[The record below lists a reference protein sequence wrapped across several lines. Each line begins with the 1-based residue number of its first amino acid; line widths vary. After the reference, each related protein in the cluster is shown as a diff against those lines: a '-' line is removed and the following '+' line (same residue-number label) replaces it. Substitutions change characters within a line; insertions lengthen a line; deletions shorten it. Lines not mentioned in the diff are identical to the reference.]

1 MTNQLKPP
9 FPYFGGKS
17 IIASRVWELF
27 GQVPNYVEPFAGSLA
42 VLLNRPAP
50 ITGSETVNDYS
61 CHLINAWRAIAAA
74 PEALA
79 ELCVGPVAEVNT
91 EAQHYQLVSGELALR
106 DRLGDPAYFDI
117 VLAAWWIKGANEWIG
132 SGFCDGTGPW
142 QWSRDGGWAKRNA
155 GRGVNRQLPHL
166 GGGKGVNRQ
175 LPHLGGAGTGEY
187 EQRVAFVREWLCALR
202 DRLCQ
207 VRIACGDWSRVL
219 GPTPTVKLGPTAVF
233 LDPPYDGTEYVYAKD
248 SAPIS
253 AQVRKW
259 CIENG
264 NNLKLRIIL
273 CGRGEEHDELL
284 AIGWSKENW
293 SASKGYSKTA
303 ERHTEAMWFNF
314 AKDDN
319 QFDIFE

>member
-61 CHLINAWRAIAAA
+61 CHVVNAWRAIARDPKGVAKICVA
-74 PEALA
+74 P
-79 ELCVGPVAEVNT
+79 VSEVDK
-91 EAQHYQLVSGELALR
+91 ESQHYHLVLSEAALR
-106 DRLGDPAYFDI
+106 DRLGDPEYYDI
-117 VLAAWWIKGANEWIG
+117 KLAAWWIKGANEWIG
-132 SGFCDGTGPW
+132 GGFCDGTGPW

-155 GRGVNRQLPHL
+155 GRGVNRKLPHL
-166 GGGKGVNRQ
+166 GDAGKGVNRQ
-175 LPHLGGAGTGEY
+175 LPHLGDAGTGEY

-207 VRIACGDWSRVL
+207 VRIAYGDWCRVL
-219 GPTPTVKLGPTAVF
+219 GPSSTVKHGLTAVF
-233 LDPPYDGTEYVYAKD
+233 LDPPYDGTEYVYAND

-264 NNLKLRIIL
+264 NNPKLRIIL
-273 CGRGEEHDELL
+273 CGRAAEHDELL
-284 AIGWSKENW
+284 AHGWIRESW
-293 SASKGYSKTA
+293 TTRKGYSGA
-303 ERHTEAMWFNF
+303 GDNDTETLWFNF
-314 AKDDN
+314 AKNDN
-319 QFDIFE
+319 RKELF